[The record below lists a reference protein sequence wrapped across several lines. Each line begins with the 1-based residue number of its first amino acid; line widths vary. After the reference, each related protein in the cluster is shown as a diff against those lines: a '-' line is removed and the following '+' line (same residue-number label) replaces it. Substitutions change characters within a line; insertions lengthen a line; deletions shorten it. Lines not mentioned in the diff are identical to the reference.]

1 MDHMSMIEWARA
13 QFAMTALFHFFFVP
27 FTLGMSFVVAFFET
41 IYVKTGKK
49 EWKEITQFWQLIF
62 AINFALGLSTGII
75 HEFEFGT
82 NWSTYSWVVG
92 DLFGAPLA
100 VEGIVAFFMEAT
112 FAAISFFGWKRVTK
126 GVHLASSWLLAIG
139 SNLSALWIL
148 IANGFMQHPSNEFGN
163 FNIDTSRMEMINFWK
178 LIAQPVAQVK
188 FLHVVSAGYTLAS
201 IFVLGISAFYLL
213 RKKHVEFAKKSAAVA
228 AAFGLV
234 SSIFVAV
241 IGDDHAYEVTNTQ
254 PTKIAAA
261 EGLYVGEKGAPIVA
275 VGIPKNLKAASVAS
289 NDDAW
294 AFKIELPHML
304 SILGKHSFNAF
315 VPGLKDL
322 IDGNKEYG
330 IWPLSKLETVGQQA
344 RADLKAYHIAKTAG
358 NKEAMEAAKRDF
370 YTVVWPA
377 DLKGQVIYKHPANSD
392 KLFLRKCDLIGY
404 GFFKGKNPDL
414 IHPPVPPVFFAFHLM
429 VTLGFWFILLFIWA
443 WVAVVKGSFENS
455 TLLQKLAVL
464 TVPLPWVATSFG
476 WMTAEIGRQP
486 WTVFGVLPTAESA
499 TPIALANVQATFF
512 MFLTAFVILGIAEL
526 KILFTVVKHGPK
538 GAH

>member
-27 FTLGMSFVVAFFET
+27 FTLGMSFIVAFFET
-41 IYVKTGKK
+41 IYVKTGKQ
-49 EWKEITQFWQLIF
+49 EWKNITQFWQLIF

-100 VEGIVAFFMEAT
+100 VEGIIAFFMEAT
-112 FAAISFFGWKRVTK
+112 FAAISFFGWKRVSK
-126 GVHLASSWLLAIG
+126 GVHLASSWLLGIG

-148 IANGFMQHPSNEFGN
+148 IANGFMQHPSNVFEN
-163 FNIDTSRMEMINFWK
+163 FNIDNSRLEMTNFWQ

-228 AAFGLV
+228 AAFGLI
-234 SSIFVAV
+234 SSIFLAV

-261 EGLYVGEKGAPIVA
+261 EGLYVGQKGAGIVA
-275 VGIPKNLKAASVAS
+275 IGWPKDLKAADVSS
-289 NDDAW
+289 NDQAW
-294 AFKIELPHML
+294 AFRIEIPHLL
-304 SILGKHSFNAF
+304 SILGKHQYNAF

-322 IDGNKEYG
+322 IDGNKKYG
-330 IWPLSKLETVGQQA
+330 IWPLSKLEAIGLQA
-344 RADLKAYHIAKTAG
+344 RADLKAYHVAKAAR
-358 NKEAMEAAKRDF
+358 NSAAMEAAKKDF
-370 YTVVWPA
+370 YSVVWSDPKLG
-377 DLKGQVIYKHPANSD
+377 LK
-392 KLFLRKCDLIGY
+392 LRKCDLIGY

-414 IHPPVPPVFFAFHLM
+414 IHPPVLPVFLSFHIM
-429 VTLGFWFILLFIWA
+429 VALGFWFILIFIWA
-443 WVAVVKGSFENS
+443 WIAVVKGSFENS
-455 TLLQKLAVL
+455 TLLQRLAVL
-464 TVPLPWVATSFG
+464 TVPLPWIATSFG

>member
-1 MDHMSMIEWARA
+1 MDMSMLEWARA

-27 FTLGMSFVVAFFET
+27 FTLGMSFIVAFFET
-41 IYVKTGKK
+41 IYVKTGKQ

-82 NWSTYSWVVG
+82 NWATYSWFVG
-92 DLFGAPLA
+92 DIFGAPLA

-112 FAAISFFGWKRVTK
+112 FAAISFFGWKRVSK

-148 IANGFMQHPSNEFGN
+148 IANGFMQHPSNAFLKVD
-163 FNIDTSRMEMINFWK
+163 IDTSRAVMTNFWA
-178 LIAQPVAQVK
+178 LITQPVAQVK
-188 FLHVVSAGYTLAS
+188 FLHTISAGYTLS
-201 IFVLGISAFYLL
+201 SVFVLGISAFYLL
-213 RKKHVEFAKKSAAVA
+213 RGKHVEFAKKSAAVA

-254 PTKIAAA
+254 PTKIAAM
-261 EGLYVGEKGAPIVA
+261 EGLYVGEKGAGIVA
-275 VGIPKNLKAASVAS
+275 IGIPKNLPASEVSS
-289 NDDAW
+289 NDQAW
-294 AFKIELPHML
+294 VFKIELPHLL
-304 SILGKHSFNAF
+304 SILGKHSVNAY

-322 IDGNKEYG
+322 IDGNPQYG
-330 IWPLSKLETVGQQA
+330 IWPLSKLEKIGAEA
-344 RADLKAYHIAKTAG
+344 RADLLAYHEAKARG
-358 NKEAMEAAKRDF
+358 DQAAMEKAKNDF
-370 YTVVWPA
+370 YSVVWSG
-377 DLKGQVIYKHPANSD
+377 DGV
-392 KLFLRKCDLIGY
+392 KLTKADLIGY
-404 GFFKGKNPDL
+404 GFFTGKNPDL
-414 IHPPVPPVFFAFHLM
+414 IHPPVPPVFYSFHIM
-429 VTLGFWFILLFIWA
+429 VGLGFWFIILFIWA
-443 WVAVVKGSFENS
+443 WIAVVKGSFENS
-455 TLLQKLAVL
+455 KLLQQLAVL
-464 TVPLPWVATSFG
+464 SVPLPWIATSFG

-486 WTVFGVLPTAESA
+486 WTVFGLLPTAESA

>member
-1 MDHMSMIEWARA
+1 MALDLNMLEWARA

-27 FTLGMSFVVAFFET
+27 FTLGMSFIVAFFET
-41 IYVKTGKK
+41 IYVKTGKE
-49 EWKEITQFWQLIF
+49 EWKTITQFWQLIF

-92 DLFGAPLA
+92 DVFGAPLA

-112 FAAISFFGWKRVTK
+112 FAAISFFGWKRVSK
-126 GVHLASSWLLAIG
+126 GVHLASSWLVAIG

-148 IANGFMQHPSNEFGN
+148 IANGFMQHPSNEFLK
-163 FNIDTSRMEMINFWK
+163 FDIETSRAVMTDFWA
-178 LIAQPVAQVK
+178 LIVQPVAQVK

-201 IFVLGISAFYLL
+201 IFVLGISAYYLL

-241 IGDDHAYEVTNTQ
+241 IGDEHAYEIANTQ

-275 VGIPKNLKAASVAS
+275 FGIPKNLKATEVNS
-289 NDDAW
+289 NDEAF
-294 AFKIELPHML
+294 AFKIELPKML
-304 SILGKHSFNAF
+304 SLLGKRNPDAY

-322 IDGNKEYG
+322 VEGNPEYG
-330 IWPLSKLETVGQQA
+330 IWPLSKLAKIGAEA
-344 RADLKAYHIAKTAG
+344 RADLKAYHEAKAKGDTAG
-358 NKEAMEAAKRDF
+358 MEAAKKDF
-370 YTVVWPA
+370 YTVVW
-377 DLKGQVIYKHPANSD
+377 SD
-392 KLFLRKCDLIGY
+392 PKNGVSLTKADLIGY
-404 GFFKGKNPDL
+404 GYFANPNVNPEL
-414 IHPPVPPVFFAFHLM
+414 IHPPVPPVFYSFHIM
-429 VTLGFWFILLFIWA
+429 VGLGFWFILLFAWA
-443 WVAVVKGSFENS
+443 WIAVVKGSLENNR
-455 TLLQKLAVL
+455 LLQTLATL
-464 TVPLPWVATSFG
+464 SVPLPWIATSFG

-486 WTVFGVLPTAESA
+486 WTVYGMLPTAESA
-499 TPIALANVQATFF
+499 TPIALQNVQATFF

>member
-1 MDHMSMIEWARA
+1 MHVDFNMLEWARA

-27 FTLGMSFVVAFFET
+27 FTLGMSFIVAFFET

-62 AINFALGLSTGII
+62 GINFALGLSTGII

-92 DLFGAPLA
+92 DVFGAPLA
-100 VEGIVAFFMEAT
+100 VEGIIAFFMEAT
-112 FAAISFFGWKRVTK
+112 FAAISFFGWKRVSK

-148 IANGFMQHPSNEFGN
+148 IANGFMQHPSNEFLK
-163 FNIDTSRMEMINFWK
+163 FDIDTSRVVMTNFWA
-178 LIAQPVAQVK
+178 LITQPVAQVK

-201 IFVLGISAFYLL
+201 IFVLGISSFYLL
-213 RKKHVEFAKKSAAVA
+213 RKKHVEFAKKSATVA

-234 SSIFVAV
+234 ASIFVAV
-241 IGDDHAYEVTNTQ
+241 IGDEHAYEIANTQ

-261 EGLYVGEKGAPIVA
+261 EGLYVGEKSAPIVA
-275 VGIPKNLKAASVAS
+275 IGIPKNLEATKVTN
-289 NDDAW
+289 NDEGFS
-294 AFKIELPHML
+294 FKIEIPGLL
-304 SILGKHSFNAF
+304 SLLGKRNPNAY

-322 IDGNKEYG
+322 INGNPEYG
-330 IWPLSKLETVGQQA
+330 IWPLSKLAKIGAEA
-344 RADLKAYHIAKTAG
+344 RADLRAYH
-358 NKEAMEAAKRDF
+358 AAKARGDKAAMNAAKSDF
-370 YTVVWPA
+370 YSVVWTGPEG
-377 DLKGQVIYKHPANSD
+377 LKLTKA
-392 KLFLRKCDLIGY
+392 DLIGY
-404 GFFKGKNPDL
+404 GYFANPNINPEL
-414 IHPPVPPVFFAFHLM
+414 IHPPVPPVFYSFHIM
-429 VTLGFWFILLFIWA
+429 VGLGFWFILLFLAA
-443 WVAVVKGSFENS
+443 WLAAVKGTLENS
-455 TLLQKLAVL
+455 TLVQKLAVIS
-464 TVPLPWVATSFG
+464 VPLPWIATSFG

-486 WTVFGVLPTAESA
+486 WTVFGILPTAQSV
-499 TPIALANVQATFF
+499 TPIALTNVQATFF

>member
-1 MDHMSMIEWARA
+1 MHVDLTMLEWARA

-62 AINFALGLSTGII
+62 GINFALGLSTGII

-112 FAAISFFGWKRVTK
+112 FAAISFFGWKRVSK

-148 IANGFMQHPSNEFGN
+148 IANGFMQHPSNEFGF
-163 FNIDTSRMEMINFWK
+163 FNIDTSRLEMTDFWA
-178 LIAQPVAQVK
+178 LITQPVAQVK

-201 IFVLGISAFYLL
+201 IFVLGISSLYLL
-213 RKKHVEFAKKSAAVA
+213 KGKHVDFAKKSATVA
-228 AAFGLV
+228 AAFGLI

-241 IGDDHAYEVTNTQ
+241 IGDEHAYEVANTQ
-254 PTKIAAA
+254 PTKIASA
-261 EGLYVGEKGAPIVA
+261 EGLYIGERGAPIVA
-275 VGIPKNLKAASVAS
+275 FGFPKNLKATEVTS
-289 NDDAW
+289 NEEGFS
-294 AFKIELPHML
+294 FKIELPSML
-304 SILGKHSFNAF
+304 SLLGKRDPNAF

-322 IDGNKEYG
+322 VEGNEEYG
-330 IWPLSKLETVGQQA
+330 IWPLKKLAQVGKEA
-344 RADLKAYHIAKTAG
+344 REDLFKYHEAKKAGDTA
-358 NKEAMEAAKRDF
+358 AMEAAKADF
-370 YTVVWPA
+370 YKVVWEDPKTGIKITKA
-377 DLKGQVIYKHPANSD
+377 
-392 KLFLRKCDLIGY
+392 DLIGY
-404 GFFKGKNPDL
+404 GYFANPNIDPNL
-414 IHPPVPPVFFAFHLM
+414 IYPPVPPVFYAFHIM
-429 VTLGFWFILLFIWA
+429 VGLGFWFILLFALAYVSIL
-443 WVAVVKGSFENS
+443 KGTFENNR
-455 TLLQKLAVL
+455 LVQQLAVIS
-464 TVPLPWVATSFG
+464 VPLPWIATSFG

-486 WTVFGVLPTAESA
+486 WTVFGVLPTAESV
-499 TPIALANVQATFF
+499 TPIALQNVQATFF

-526 KILFTVVKHGPK
+526 KILFTVVKNGPK